1 MALPIRVL
9 LVDDHALFRQGL
21 ASLLSSQP
29 DIEVVG
35 EAVDGIEAQVKAQE
49 LRPDLILM
57 DLTMPG
63 CDGLEATQRI
73 KQALPDVRIVMLTV
87 HDEDDRLFEAIKSG
101 AVGYLLKSTAAET
114 LIPMLR
120 GVMRGEAA
128 ISGAMAARM
137 LEAFGRLARQ
147 TPFRPQ
153 QEEDVPVLTARQR
166 EVLRLVAAGAM
177 DKEIAAE
184 LSISLSTV
192 KTHLRNIL
200 AKLQA
205 TSRHQ
210 AAAYAVQERLILPP
224 EQGGVLGEK

>member
-1 MALPIRVL
+1 GHRGATMALPIRVL

-73 KQALPDVRIVMLTV
+73 KQVLPDVRIVMLTV

-120 GVMRGEAA
+120 GAMRGEAA

-137 LEAFGRLARQ
+137 LGEFGRLARQ

-153 QEEDVPVLTARQR
+153 QEEDAPVLTAREK
-166 EVLRLVAAGAM
+166 EVLRLVATGAM

-210 AAAYAVQERLILPP
+210 AAAYAVRERLILPP
-224 EQGGVLGEK
+224 E

>member
-1 MALPIRVL
+1 MVTHRIRVL

-29 DIEVVG
+29 DIQVVG
-35 EAVDGIEAQVKAQE
+35 EAEDGIEAQVKAQE

-57 DLTMPG
+57 DVTMPG

-73 KQALPDVRIVMLTV
+73 KQALPDARIVMLTV
-87 HDEDDRLFEAIKSG
+87 HDEDDRLFEAIRSG

-137 LEAFGRLARQ
+137 LEEFGRLARR
-147 TPFRPQ
+147 TPPLAQ
-153 QEEDVPVLTARQR
+153 PEDVPVLTAREK

-177 DKEIAAE
+177 DKEVAAE
-184 LSISLSTV
+184 LSVSLSTV
-192 KTHLRNIL
+192 KTHMRNIL

-210 AAAYAVQERLILPP
+210 AAAYAMREGLIRPP
-224 EQGGVLGEK
+224 GRGSVSREK

>member
-1 MALPIRVL
+1 MALRIRVL

-21 ASLLSSQP
+21 ASLLSAQP

-35 EAVDGIEAQVKAQE
+35 EAEDGIEAQVKAQE

-73 KQALPDVRIVMLTV
+73 KQVLPDARIVMLTV

-120 GVMRGEAA
+120 RVMYGEAA
-128 ISGAMAARM
+128 ISGVMAARM
-137 LEAFGRLARQ
+137 LEEFGRLARQ
-147 TPFRPQ
+147 TPLRPQ
-153 QEEDVPVLTARQR
+153 QEEEAPALTAREK
-166 EVLRLVAAGAM
+166 EVLGLVAAGAM
-177 DKEIAAE
+177 DKEIAAK

-224 EQGGVLGEK
+224 E

>member
-1 MALPIRVL
+1 VL

-21 ASLLSSQP
+21 AGLLSSQP

-35 EAVDGIEAQVKAQE
+35 EAEDGIEAQVKAQE

-114 LIPMLR
+114 LMPMLR

-137 LEAFGRLARQ
+137 LEEFGRLARQ

-153 QEEDVPVLTARQR
+153 QEEDAPVLTARQR
-166 EVLRLVAAGAM
+166 EVLRLVATGAM

-224 EQGGVLGEK
+224 E

>member
-1 MALPIRVL
+1 LALRIRVL

-21 ASLLSSQP
+21 AGLLSSQP

-35 EAVDGIEAQVKAQE
+35 EAEDGIEAQVKAQE

-114 LIPMLR
+114 LMPMLR

-137 LEAFGRLARQ
+137 LEEFGRLARQ

-153 QEEDVPVLTARQR
+153 QEEDAPVLTARQR
-166 EVLRLVAAGAM
+166 EVLRLVATGAM

-224 EQGGVLGEK
+224 E